1 MTAFVESH
9 KRAAL
14 SQLRE
19 RCEKVLVECEN
30 LPPTPDLLRRLNLF
44 LGNFLLALAD
54 KDPTV
59 NRMAQGLQH
68 LQDALMAE
76 RLEMSVELSD
86 AILLT
91 LDRIELTVNEG
102 ITSLSLPTLMDNLRA
117 GELLDGLSRSP
128 RNEQKDG
135 IARLTEL
142 LAPEVRQFEGDHT
155 LQLVELME
163 ICAHYGLAANPDLM
177 FFATLATPAEARLRR
192 WQGRHARLLKLGLA
206 MNQTA
211 GGIVSSEQLAAALL
225 VHDISMA
232 FLPLDLL
239 ESSDRLSPAEAH
251 KVHRHAD
258 ISGCLLQNMAYW
270 ADAKLMIEHHHEWSD
285 GAGYPVGLKDHQIHE
300 GAKIIAIVDTFEA
313 ITHPP
318 RFRENAKR
326 PYLRAAM
333 EINNHAGTQFSKNW
347 VGTFNQTLKLLRGAL
362 W

>member
-1 MTAFVESH
+1 MNAFVESK
-9 KRAAL
+9 KRAEL

-30 LPPTPDLLRRLNLF
+30 LPSTPDLLRRLHLNLS
-44 LGNFLLALAD
+44 NFLVALSD

-59 NRMAQGLQH
+59 NRMAQGLQRVLESLMTEH
-68 LQDALMAE
+68 LAMT
-76 RLEMSVELSD
+76 VELSD

-102 ITSLSLPTLMDNLRA
+102 LTSLSLPTLMDNLRA
-117 GELLDGLSRSP
+117 GELLDRLSQCPSTDQAD
-128 RNEQKDG
+128 E

-142 LAPEVRQFEGDHT
+142 LAPEVRHAEGDHT
-155 LQLVELME
+155 LLLVELME
-163 ICAHYGLAANPDLM
+163 ICAHYGLTANPDLM

-211 GGIVSSEQLAAALL
+211 GNPVSPEQLAAALL

-232 FLPLDLL
+232 FLPLELL
-239 ESSDRLSPAEAH
+239 DSTHVLSAADAH

-270 ADAKLMIEHHHEWSD
+270 AEAKQMIEHHHEWSN
-285 GAGYPVGLKDHQIHE
+285 GQGYPVGLRESQIHD

-318 RFRENAKR
+318 RFRKTTKR

-333 EINNHAGTQFSKNW
+333 EINNQAGTQFSSSW
-347 VGTFNQTLKLLRGAL
+347 VNEFNQTLKLLRGAL